1 MATFWPGIG
10 KQQVKC
16 FDRPFR
22 QKITYGVR
30 NLDIQNTDIFE
41 RGRFAAGFCDAA
53 GYFINTEKIPLGTA
67 LR

>member
-53 GYFINTEKIPLGTA
+53 G
-67 LR
+67 